1 MSAAAKELLEAA
13 LKLSEED
20 REFLATALYA
30 TLSGGFESE
39 EIEAAWMK
47 EIQRRSDEIDAG
59 QAELVDWT
67 EIRARIAERRM
78 RRAG

>member
-1 MSAAAKELLEAA
+1 MSAAAKEILEAA
-13 LKLSEED
+13 LKLDEED
-20 REFLATALYA
+20 RELLATALSA
-30 TLSGGFESE
+30 TLHGGFESE

-59 QAELVDWT
+59 QAELVDWS
-67 EIRARIAERRM
+67 EIRASIAERRM